1 MPVVSTPCPGAVIL
15 EGVFTA
21 SELSNLVDQVAG
33 WTGRGS
39 LAAPIVAELG
49 AVADFA
55 TTEPSAW
62 ALQPGYTPWAS
73 GPPSGVRTIDGI
85 DNATLNSLGDR
96 AGVHVPTVEPLGDGG
111 ALGFALAR
119 AYVFTGTSPSIVILP
134 DGAPDPG
141 VMWPTSGACPPPEA
155 RAFPYLDEMPDLPA
169 VTSIEV
175 DAVPGRVLVLLSNVP
190 RAVKSASS
198 TRRIVEVGITYA

>member
-1 MPVVSTPCPGAVIL
+1 MPVVSSPCTGAVIL
-15 EGVFTA
+15 EGVFTP
-21 SELSNLVDQVAG
+21 SELADLVSQAASYL
-33 WTGRGS
+33 GRGA

-49 AVADFA
+49 AVAGFA
-55 TTEPSAW
+55 TTEPGTW
-62 ALQPGYTPWAS
+62 ALQSGYTPWAS
-73 GPPSGVRTIDGI
+73 GPPSGVRAIDGI

-119 AYVFTGTSPSIVILP
+119 AYVFTGTSPSIIILP

-155 RAFPYLDEMPDLPA
+155 RTFPYLDELPTLPP

-175 DAVPGRVLVLLSNVP
+175 DAVAGRVLVLLSNVP
-190 RAVKSASS
+190 RAVKAANA
-198 TRRIVEVGITYA
+198 TRRIVEVGLTYV